1 MSGGLKINKFFSVK
15 EKIYI
20 CTLIH
25 GQSQTKM
32 AIRYEH
38 LFNAET
44 ENQEL
49 IISYDYQKQRYE
61 VWLLN
66 KNDYG
71 ISINH
76 LNQLK
81 LNTLRRIVAD
91 RLR

>member
-1 MSGGLKINKFFSVK
+1 MKL
-15 EKIYI
+15 
-20 CTLIH
+20 
-25 GQSQTKM
+25 Q
-32 AIRYEH
+32 

-61 VWLLN
+61 VGLLN